1 MPLPEIANKKAL
13 LAAVSPPLLD
23 QGVLEYPPMTLPSV
37 VSMMVRV
44 NPLLYDNGR

>member
-1 MPLPEIANKKAL
+1 MPLHESANKKAL
-13 LAAVSPPLLD
+13 LAAVQQLLLD

-44 NPLLYDNGR
+44 HPLSSHLE

>member
-1 MPLPEIANKKAL
+1 MPMPESSNKKAL
-13 LAAVSPPLLD
+13 LAAVLLPLLD

-44 NPLLYDNGR
+44 QPLSSHLE